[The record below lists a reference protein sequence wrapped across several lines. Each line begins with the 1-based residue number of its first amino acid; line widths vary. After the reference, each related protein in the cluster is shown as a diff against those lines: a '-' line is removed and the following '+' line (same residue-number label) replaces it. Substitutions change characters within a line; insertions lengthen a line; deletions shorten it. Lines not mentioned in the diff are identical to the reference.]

1 MTASPSSA
9 FGTARDLRNRPQFRF
24 GSEADSN
31 AANWDVRLVPQA
43 DNVPGGLF
51 FVIADTANLIS
62 NLDVQGSLLL
72 VCTRARPPVSGLS
85 YRSLGGIL
93 HNRFTERSTALAL
106 NVSQLFA
113 PIPIRSVD
121 WRTSPPIY
129 LAVISKR
136 VWP

>member
-1 MTASPSSA
+1 MARSA
-9 FGTARDLRNRPQFRF
+9 RPEWVRGRPKQRSWQCPLGATSGHIGKLFLV
-24 GSEADSN
+24 EAN
-31 AANWDVRLVPQA
+31 TTNLVT
-43 DNVPGGLF
+43 NLCVEGGLF
-51 FVIADTANLIS
+51 ER
-62 NLDVQGSLLL
+62 L
-72 VCTRARPPVSGLS
+72 VCARARPPVSGLL
-85 YRSLGGIL
+85 YRPLGGIL
-93 HNRFTERSTALAL
+93 HNRFTEGSTVIAL

>member
-1 MTASPSSA
+1 MTVTASPSSA

-93 HNRFTERSTALAL
+93 HNRFTERSTATQCLSAVCPYSNKVSGLAD
-106 NVSQLFA
+106 FA
-113 PIPIRSVD
+113 SYILSGD
-121 WRTSPPIY
+121 Q
-129 LAVISKR
+129 
-136 VWP
+136 